1 MSQENLSR
9 GNSLMAQW
17 LGVGTS
23 TAVAGVQSL
32 VRNQDPHK
40 LQGEARKKKS
50 VHRVIWPRGQ
60 TFTISDLHKYL
71 PLFQAHLSTF
81 YYFNPYYYFNPLNSY
96 SCIR

>member
-40 LQGEARKKKS
+40 LQGEARKKKKCPQS
-50 VHRVIWPRGQ
+50 NLAQGPN
-60 TFTISDLHKYL
+60 
-71 PLFQAHLSTF
+71 F
-81 YYFNPYYYFNPLNSY
+81 YYL
-96 SCIR
+96 